1 MPNAFG
7 GDTDDELDDEDIDIV
22 VDDRQACA
30 GDLNGAGDAAGACV
44 EGEASDDDG
53 IDNDLLLGEWS

>member
-44 EGEASDDDG
+44 EASDDDG